1 MMKRMAKGKRT
12 ALLALVICAA
22 VFLSACSPRL
32 VGEAK
37 AKEAGLAMEIT
48 SVYLCNQEY

>member
-1 MMKRMAKGKRT
+1 MKKR
-12 ALLALVICAA
+12 LLVILIGVA
-22 VFLSACSPRL
+22 VLLSACSPRL

-48 SVYLCNQEY
+48 TVYLCNQEY